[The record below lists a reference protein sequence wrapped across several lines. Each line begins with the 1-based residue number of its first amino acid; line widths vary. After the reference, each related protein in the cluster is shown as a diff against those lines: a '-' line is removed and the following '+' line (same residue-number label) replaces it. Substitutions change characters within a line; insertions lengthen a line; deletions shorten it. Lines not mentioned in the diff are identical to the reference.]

1 MSAAAT
7 VAAVGM
13 FVMHAYGMFIKVLTI
28 MKERDWPAHQLPWKI
43 RGMRGLTDDADSRTD
58 GILGDHG
65 RRCERALLCFGRR
78 IGEIAGRRLPKLG
91 EREIYEKCSG
101 RNKLLDLSTFCA
113 PAE

>member
-1 MSAAAT
+1 MSAAATIFFMSAAAT

-13 FVMHAYGMFIKVLTI
+13 FVMYAYGMFIKVLTI

-65 RRCERALLCFGRR
+65 RWRERALLCFALADGS
-78 IGEIAGRRLPKLG
+78 
-91 EREIYEKCSG
+91 ER
-101 RNKLLDLSTFCA
+101 
-113 PAE
+113 